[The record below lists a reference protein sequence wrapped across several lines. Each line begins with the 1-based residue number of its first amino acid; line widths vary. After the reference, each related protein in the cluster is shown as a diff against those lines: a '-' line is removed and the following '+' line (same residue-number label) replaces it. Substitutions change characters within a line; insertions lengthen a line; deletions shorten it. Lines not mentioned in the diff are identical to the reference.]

1 MEPEGTDLIAG
12 GLDSAVVVDPHVR
25 GGATLLVGGLPGDP
39 VARVRLV
46 QPALV
51 DQPPHAGLG
60 VGADDD
66 AEVLVGPEPAF
77 DEEGHVVDRDRLD
90 VRGGPQLAHPCRDG
104 RAGDPV
110 EVGQGS
116 GVREDDRGEC
126 RPVEGPVRTDEL
138 RPEPLR
144 HGGQG
149 RPAGFDDLAGH
160 DVAVD
165 DVRAELT
172 QGGGHRGLPRPDPP
186 GETDVEHLDRLEPRG
201 F

>member
-1 MEPEGTDLIAG
+1 MASTV
-12 GLDSAVVVDPHVR
+12 AVVVDPHVR
-25 GGATLLVGGLPGDP
+25 GGAALLVGGLPGDP

-110 EVGQGS
+110 EVGQGG
-116 GVREDDRGEC
+116 GVREDDRGER
-126 RPVEGPVRTDEL
+126 RPVEGPVRTDEV
-138 RPEPLR
+138 RPEPLG

-160 DVAVD
+160 DVGVD
-165 DVRAELT
+165 DVRAELP
-172 QGGGHRGLPRPDPP
+172 QGGGHRGLARSDPP